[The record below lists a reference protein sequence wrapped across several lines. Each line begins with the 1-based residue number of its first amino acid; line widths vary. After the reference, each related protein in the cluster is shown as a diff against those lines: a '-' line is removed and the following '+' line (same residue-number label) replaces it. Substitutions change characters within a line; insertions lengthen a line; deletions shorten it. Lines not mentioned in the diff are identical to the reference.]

1 MDPTAPATS
10 QTIHRSHREH
20 PIGRELRVMGQAD
33 CKQETI
39 TAWGSTCV
47 VVAYQVVH
55 KSISLFVGR
64 ERLLSC
70 KDREPLLGGTLP

>member
-1 MDPTAPATS
+1 
-10 QTIHRSHREH
+10 
-20 PIGRELRVMGQAD
+20 MGQTD

-39 TAWGSTCV
+39 TARGSTCV

-64 ERLLSC
+64 ERLPALLSC
-70 KDREPLLGGTLP
+70 KDRGPLLEGTLP

>member
-1 MDPTAPATS
+1 
-10 QTIHRSHREH
+10 
-20 PIGRELRVMGQAD
+20 MGQAD

-39 TAWGSTCV
+39 TARGSTCV

-64 ERLLSC
+64 ERLPALLSC
-70 KDREPLLGGTLP
+70 NPYTVDILDILRSNTRM